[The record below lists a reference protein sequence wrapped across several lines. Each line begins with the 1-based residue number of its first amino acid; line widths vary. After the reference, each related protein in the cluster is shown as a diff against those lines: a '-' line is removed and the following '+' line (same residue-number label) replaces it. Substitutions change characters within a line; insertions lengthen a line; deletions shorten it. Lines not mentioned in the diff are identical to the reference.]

1 MGALIAC
8 HRPAWVAEAARFA
21 LRSSAGAPRMA
32 EHFDLLIRGGTLV
45 DGTGAPARPGDV
57 AIRDGRIAAVGTVQG
72 TAARVLD
79 ADGAV
84 VAPGFVDI
92 HTHYDAQVFWD
103 RMLTI
108 SPWHGVTS
116 VVMGNCGFGV
126 APTRPAHRDLVLRT
140 LESVEGMSLEALHAG
155 VGTDWPF
162 ESFGEF
168 LSAIEQRGTAINV
181 GALVGHTPV
190 RLYVMGEE
198 ATEREAT
205 ADEIAAMRALVRDA
219 LRAGAL
225 GFATSKS
232 PTHVGWAGRPVP
244 SRVASWHEIEALAGC
259 LAEAAGGVMQ
269 ATIGPGLFLDQFAAI
284 QERTHRPVSWTA
296 LLGGMLGPDGH
307 RAVLEQ
313 SAALQAR
320 GIRVIPQVSCRPL
333 MVEFQLRAPF
343 PLESMSVMRPVSQ
356 ADHAGKRAIYADAE
370 FRRSLQEKIDGGRLA
385 EAFRSMQI
393 TEHPADPSLAERRL
407 AEVAAERGVHPVDLA
422 LDLSLASGLE
432 TRFRLSVLNTDEAVV
447 AELLRHP
454 ASMLGLS
461 DAGAHASQLC
471 DACAPTEL
479 LGTWVRERSV
489 LSLEE
494 AVRRL
499 TAEPAEVFGI
509 TDRGRLAPG
518 LAADVTVFDPA
529 TVGCSPLRRVRDF
542 PAGADRLV
550 SDAHGIRAVVV
561 NGVVIRED
569 GRDAVDPEGPLP
581 GRVLRGGRA
590 S

>member
-1 MGALIAC
+1 
-8 HRPAWVAEAARFA
+8 
-21 LRSSAGAPRMA
+21 MA
-32 EHFDLLIRGGTLV
+32 EHFDLLIRGGTVV
-45 DGTGAPARPGDV
+45 DGTGAPARRADI
-57 AIRDGRIAAVGTVQG
+57 AIRNGRIAAVGATSG
-72 TAARVLD
+72 TADRVLD

-103 RMLTI
+103 RMLSI

-126 APTRPAHRDLVLRT
+126 APTRPAHRELVLLT
-140 LESVEGMSLEALHAG
+140 LEKVEGMSLDALRAG
-155 VGTDWPF
+155 IGAEWPF
-162 ESFGEF
+162 ETFAQY
-168 LSAIEQRGTAINV
+168 LDAIERRGTAINV

-198 ATEREAT
+198 AMEREAT
-205 ADEIAAMRALVRDA
+205 ADEVAAMRALVAEA
-219 LRAGAL
+219 LRAGAI

-232 PTHVGWAGRPVP
+232 PTHVGWEGRPVP
-244 SRVASWHEIEALAGC
+244 SRVAAWEEIAALAGC
-259 LAEAAGGVMQ
+259 LAEAGNVMQ
-269 ATIGPGLFLDQFAAI
+269 ATLGPGLFLDEFAAI
-284 QERTHRPVSWTA
+284 QERTGRPVSWTA

-307 RAVLEQ
+307 RAVLER

-320 GIRVIPQVSCRPL
+320 GVRVIPQVSCRPL
-333 MVEFQLRAPF
+333 MLEFNLAAPF
-343 PLESMSVMRPVSQ
+343 PLESMSVMKPAAR
-356 ADHAGKRAIYADAE
+356 ADLAGKRVVYADPE
-370 FRRSLQEKIDGGRLA
+370 FRRALRGKIDGGLLTR
-385 EAFRSMQI
+385 AFHDMQI
-393 TEHPADPSLAERRL
+393 TEHPPDASLAERRL
-407 AEVAAERGVHPVDLA
+407 ADVAAERGVHPVDLM
-422 LDLSLASGLE
+422 LDLSLASGLQ
-432 TRFRLSVLNTDEAVV
+432 TRFRLAVLNTDEAVV

-454 ASMLGLS
+454 ATMLGLS

-471 DACAPTEL
+471 DACAPTAL
-479 LGTWVRERSV
+479 LGKWM

-499 TAEPAEVFGI
+499 TAEPADVFGI
-509 TDRGRLAPG
+509 RDRGRLAAG

-529 TVGCSPLRRVRDF
+529 TVGCGPLRRVYDF

-550 SDAHGIRAVVV
+550 SDAAGIRAVVV

-569 GRDAVDPEGPLP
+569 GRDAVDPEAPLP

-590 S
+590 G

>member
-1 MGALIAC
+1 
-8 HRPAWVAEAARFA
+8 
-21 LRSSAGAPRMA
+21 MA
-32 EHFDLLIRGGTLV
+32 EHYELVVRGGTLV
-45 DGTGAPARPGDV
+45 DGTGAPARRGDV
-57 AIRDGRIAAVGTVQG
+57 GIRAGRIAALGEVSGD
-72 TAARVLD
+72 ADRVVD

-126 APTRPAHRDLVLRT
+126 APTRPAHRELVLRT
-140 LESVEGMSLEALHAG
+140 LEKVEGMSLDALRAG
-155 VGTDWPF
+155 IGAEWPF
-162 ESFGEF
+162 ESFAEF
-168 LSAIEQRGTAINV
+168 LAAIERRGTAINV

-205 ADEIAAMRALVRDA
+205 DAEIAAMRALVTDA
-219 LRAGAL
+219 LAAGAI

-232 PTHVGWAGRPVP
+232 PTHVGWEGRPVP
-244 SRVASWHEIEALAGC
+244 SRAASFAEIEMLAGC
-259 LAEAAGGVMQ
+259 LAETAGVMQ
-269 ATIGPGLFLDQFAAI
+269 ATLGPGLFLDEFAAI
-284 QERTHRPVSWTA
+284 QQRTGRPVSWTA

-320 GIRVIPQVSCRPL
+320 GVRVIPQVSCRPL
-333 MVEFQLRAPF
+333 MIEFDLAAPF
-343 PLESMSVMRPVSQ
+343 PLESMSVMQPVSR
-356 ADHAGKRAIYADAE
+356 ADREGKKRIYADPA
-370 FRRSLQEKIDGGRLA
+370 FRRALRDRLDGGRMVGR
-385 EAFRSMQI
+385 FRDMEI
-393 TEHPADPSLAERRL
+393 THHPPEPALVERRL
-407 AEVAAERGVHPVDLA
+407 GAVAAERGVHPVELA
-422 LDLSLASGLE
+422 LDLALASDLE
-432 TRFRLSVLNTDEAVV
+432 TRFRLAVLNTDETVV

-454 ASMLGLS
+454 ATMIGLS

-479 LGTWVRERSV
+479 LGKWVREKAV

-494 AVRRL
+494 GVRRL
-499 TAEPAEVFGI
+499 TSEPAEVFGI
-509 TDRGRLAPG
+509 RDRGRLAPG
-518 LAADVTVFDPA
+518 CAGDVTIFDPA

-550 SDAHGIRAVVV
+550 SDARGIRAVVV
-561 NGVVIRED
+561 NGVVVREN
-569 GRDAVDPEGPLP
+569 GRDAVDAEGPLP
-581 GRVLRGGRA
+581 GKVLRGNRA
-590 S
+590 AR

>member
-1 MGALIAC
+1 
-8 HRPAWVAEAARFA
+8 
-21 LRSSAGAPRMA
+21 MA
-32 EHFDLLIRGGTLV
+32 EPFDVLVRGGMLV
-45 DGTGAPARPGDV
+45 DGTGSPARRGDV
-57 AIRDGRIAAVGTVQG
+57 GIRRGRIAALGAVSGPAT
-72 TAARVLD
+72 RVID
-79 ADGAV
+79 ADAALV
-84 VAPGFVDI
+84 SPGFFDI
-92 HTHYDAQVFWD
+92 HPHYDLQVFWD

-108 SPWHGVTS
+108 SAWHGVTS

-244 SRVASWHEIEALAGC
+244 SRVASLDEIATLAGC
-259 LAEAAGGVMQ
+259 LAEVDWGVMQ
-269 ATIGPGLFLDQFAAI
+269 ATIGPGLFVDQFAAI
-284 QERTHRPVSWTA
+284 QERTGRPVSWTA

-320 GIRVIPQVSCRPL
+320 GVRVIPQVSCRPL
-333 MVEFQLRAPF
+333 MVEFQLKAPF

-356 ADHAGKRAIYADAE
+356 ADHAGKRRLYADPD
-370 FRRSLQEKIDGGRLA
+370 FRRALRERIDDGRIGA
-385 EAFRSMQI
+385 PFRDITI
-393 TEHPADPSLAERRL
+393 TEHEPDPSLADRRL
-407 AEVAAERGVHPVDLA
+407 GDVAAERGVHPVDLA

-432 TRFRLSVLNTDEAVV
+432 TRFRMPILNTDPAIV
-447 AELLRHP
+447 AELLAHP
-454 ASMLGLS
+454 ATMIGLS

-479 LGTWVRERSV
+479 LGTWVRERGV
-489 LSLEE
+489 LALEE
-494 AVRRL
+494 GVRRL
-499 TAEPAEVFGI
+499 TAQPAEVFGI

-518 LAADVTVFDPA
+518 LAADLTVFDPA
-529 TVGCSPLRRVRDF
+529 TVGCTPLR
-542 PAGADRLV
+542 P
-550 SDAHGIRAVVV
+550 
-561 NGVVIRED
+561 
-569 GRDAVDPEGPLP
+569 
-581 GRVLRGGRA
+581 
-590 S
+590 